1 VPRALILHHDANSSS
16 GLIAAPLRAAG
27 FDLADHFICDEI
39 DSPVA
44 AGPLPS
50 IDGVDLLVALGSRWS
65 VYDTDTI
72 GSWIGAELELLRE
85 ADRRGLATLGICFGS
100 QALAAAH
107 GGSVSAATTPEIGW
121 YPVDPVGA
129 GGPDPASTSDAGDL
143 GPIAPGPWFQWHL
156 DVFTVP
162 PGAELLAASPVGPQA
177 FRLRRNL
184 GVQFHPELDVDVLE
198 LWMVNDR
205 DQLVASGIDVESLVA
220 ETRLN
225 HDAAQARAGRLIDW
239 FLRVIAV

>member
-1 VPRALILHHDANSSS
+1 M
-16 GLIAAPLRAAG
+16 
-27 FDLADHFICDEI
+27 
-39 DSPVA
+39 
-44 AGPLPS
+44 
-50 IDGVDLLVALGSRWS
+50 
-65 VYDTDTI
+65 
-72 GSWIGAELELLRE
+72 
-85 ADRRGLATLGICFGS
+85 
-100 QALAAAH
+100 
-107 GGSVSAATTPEIGW
+107 SAATTPEIGW

-162 PGAELLAASPVGPQA
+162 PGAEMLATSPVGPQA

-220 ETRLN
+220 ETRRN
-225 HDAAQARAGRLIDW
+225 HGAAQARAGRLIDW
-239 FLRVIAV
+239 FLRVIAA

>member
-65 VYDTDTI
+65 VYDTETI
-72 GSWIGAELELLRE
+72 GSWIGPELELLRE

-107 GGSVSAATTPEIGW
+107 GGSVRAATTPEIGW
-121 YPVDPVGA
+121 YPVDPVG
-129 GGPDPASTSDAGDL
+129 GCGPCSAATSDAGDL
-143 GPIAPGPWFQWHL
+143 DPIAPGPWFQWHL

-162 PGAELLAASPVGPQA
+162 PGAEMLATSPVGPQA

-239 FLRVIAV
+239 FLRVIAA